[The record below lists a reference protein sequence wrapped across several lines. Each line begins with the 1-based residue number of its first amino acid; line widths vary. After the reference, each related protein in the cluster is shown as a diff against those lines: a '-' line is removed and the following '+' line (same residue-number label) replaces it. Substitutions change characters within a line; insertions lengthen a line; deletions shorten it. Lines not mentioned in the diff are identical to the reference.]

1 MRADWNPAYGLMIIP
16 LVFLARFNGIA
27 VIGFVFFFAVLSI
40 GGETA
45 SRKADL
51 PNYFLLVL
59 VALMLIFLALTEWL
73 GHRRALARRL

>member
-1 MRADWNPAYGLMIIP
+1 MIIP
-16 LVFLARFNGIA
+16 SVFLARFNGIA

-45 SRKADL
+45 SRKAGL
-51 PNYFLLVL
+51 PNYFILVL

-73 GHRRALARRL
+73 GQRRQAAGGR